1 MSVLSGLYISKLRI
15 REIGGT
21 SVRDQYGRT
30 VDYMRVS
37 ITDRCNLRCRYCM
50 PEGIELVSMEEILTY
65 EEIERICTA
74 AAKTGIRKLKITGG
88 EPLVRLGC
96 AELIGRLKQIPGMEQ
111 VTLTTNGVLLKEQ
124 LPDLKAAGLDAV
136 NISLDSLD
144 RESYRKITGRD
155 QLPLVL
161 ESIEAVLES
170 GIVAKVNSVLLKS
183 VNEKEWE
190 DLTGLAERYPLDVRF
205 IEMMPMGLGR
215 DFQGSS
221 QKEVLER
228 LRETFGPEQYLGG
241 NFGNGPATYVHFNGF
256 AGKIGFISALSHK
269 FCSECN
275 RIRMT
280 AEGFLKPCLQYA
292 SGEDLREMIRNG
304 ASEEELIR
312 AINRTIY
319 YKPACHHFEVDDSA
333 EFEHKKMFRIGG

>member
-1 MSVLSGLYISKLRI
+1 MK
-15 REIGGT
+15 
-21 SVRDQYGRT
+21 DQYGRQIN
-30 VDYMRVS
+30 YMRVS
-37 ITDRCNLRCRYCM
+37 VTDRCNLRCIYCM
-50 PEGIELVSMEEILTY
+50 PEEGIKQVSHQDILTY
-65 EEIERICTA
+65 DEIVQIVNA
-74 AAKTGIRKLKITGG
+74 AAAVGITRIKLTGG
-88 EPLVRLGC
+88 EPLVRKNLAGLVE
-96 AELIGRLKQIPGMEQ
+96 ALRAVPGIEE
-111 VTLTTNGVLLKEQ
+111 VTVTTNGVLLKEQ
-124 LPDLKAAGLDAV
+124 IGKLAKAGISAV
-136 NISLDSLD
+136 NISVDSLD
-144 RESYRKITGRD
+144 PDMYASIARKD
-155 QLPLVL
+155 ALA
-161 ESIEAVLES
+161 AVLEGMEAAVS
-170 GIVAKVNSVLLKS
+170 CPGLKVKINCVPLKGL
-183 VNEKEWE
+183 NEEEWVR
-190 DLTGLAERYPLDVRF
+190 LAQIARERPIDVRF

-228 LRETFGPEQYLGG
+228 LRETFGPEQYLDG

>member
-1 MSVLSGLYISKLRI
+1 MK
-15 REIGGT
+15 
-21 SVRDQYGRT
+21 DQYGRQIN
-30 VDYMRVS
+30 YMRVS
-37 ITDRCNLRCRYCM
+37 VTDRCNLRCIYCM
-50 PEGIELVSMEEILTY
+50 PEEGIKQVSHQDILTY
-65 EEIERICTA
+65 DEIVQIVNA
-74 AAKTGIRKLKITGG
+74 AAAVGITRIKLTGG
-88 EPLVRLGC
+88 EPLVRKNLAGLVE
-96 AELIGRLKQIPGMEQ
+96 ALRAVPGIEE
-111 VTLTTNGVLLKEQ
+111 VTVTTNGILLKEQ
-124 LPDLKAAGLDAV
+124 IGKLAKAGISAV
-136 NISLDSLD
+136 NISVDSLD
-144 RESYRKITGRD
+144 PDMYASIARKD
-155 QLPLVL
+155 ALA
-161 ESIEAVLES
+161 AVLEGMEAAVS
-170 GIVAKVNSVLLKS
+170 CPGLKLKINFVTLKGLNEEESVR
-183 VNEKEWE
+183 
-190 DLTGLAERYPLDVRF
+190 LAQIARERPIDVRF

-228 LRETFGPEQYLGG
+228 LRETFGPEQYLDG

-269 FCSECN
+269 FCSECT

>member
-1 MSVLSGLYISKLRI
+1 MYA
-15 REIGGT
+15 
-21 SVRDQYGRT
+21 
-30 VDYMRVS
+30 S
-37 ITDRCNLRCRYCM
+37 I
-50 PEGIELVSMEEILTY
+50 
-65 EEIERICTA
+65 A
-74 AAKTGIRKLKITGG
+74 RK
-88 EPLVRLGC
+88 
-96 AELIGRLKQIPGMEQ
+96 
-111 VTLTTNGVLLKEQ
+111 
-124 LPDLKAAGLDAV
+124 DA
-136 NISLDSLD
+136 LA
-144 RESYRKITGRD
+144 
-155 QLPLVL
+155 
-161 ESIEAVLES
+161 AVLEGMEAAVS
-170 GIVAKVNSVLLKS
+170 CPGLKVKINCVPLKGL
-183 VNEKEWE
+183 NEEEWVR
-190 DLTGLAERYPLDVRF
+190 LAQIARERPIDVRF
-205 IEMMPMGLGR
+205 IEMMPMGRGR

-228 LRETFGPEQYLGG
+228 LRETFGPEQYLDG

>member
-1 MSVLSGLYISKLRI
+1 MK
-15 REIGGT
+15 
-21 SVRDQYGRT
+21 DQYGRQIN
-30 VDYMRVS
+30 YMRVS
-37 ITDRCNLRCRYCM
+37 VTDRCNLRCIYCM
-50 PEGIELVSMEEILTY
+50 PEEGIKQVSHQDILTY
-65 EEIERICTA
+65 DEIVQIVNA
-74 AAKTGIRKLKITGG
+74 AAAVGITRIKLTGG
-88 EPLVRLGC
+88 EPLVRKNLAGLVE
-96 AELIGRLKQIPGMEQ
+96 ALRAVPGIEE
-111 VTLTTNGVLLKEQ
+111 VTVTTNGVLLKEQ
-124 LPDLKAAGLDAV
+124 IGKLAKAGISAV
-136 NISLDSLD
+136 NISVDSLD
-144 RESYRKITGRD
+144 PDMYASIARKD
-155 QLPLVL
+155 ALA
-161 ESIEAVLES
+161 AVLEGMEAAVS
-170 GIVAKVNSVLLKS
+170 CPGLKVKINCVPLKGL
-183 VNEKEWE
+183 NEEEWVR
-190 DLTGLAERYPLDVRF
+190 LAQIARERPIDVRF

-228 LRETFGPEQYLGG
+228 LRETFGPEQYLDG

-304 ASEEELIR
+304 ASEEELIW

>member
-1 MSVLSGLYISKLRI
+1 
-15 REIGGT
+15 
-21 SVRDQYGRT
+21 
-30 VDYMRVS
+30 
-37 ITDRCNLRCRYCM
+37 
-50 PEGIELVSMEEILTY
+50 
-65 EEIERICTA
+65 
-74 AAKTGIRKLKITGG
+74 
-88 EPLVRLGC
+88 
-96 AELIGRLKQIPGMEQ
+96 
-111 VTLTTNGVLLKEQ
+111 
-124 LPDLKAAGLDAV
+124 
-136 NISLDSLD
+136 
-144 RESYRKITGRD
+144 
-155 QLPLVL
+155 
-161 ESIEAVLES
+161 
-170 GIVAKVNSVLLKS
+170 
-183 VNEKEWE
+183 
-190 DLTGLAERYPLDVRF
+190 
-205 IEMMPMGLGR
+205 MGLGR

-228 LRETFGPEQYLGG
+228 LRETFGPEQYLDG

>member
-1 MSVLSGLYISKLRI
+1 MK
-15 REIGGT
+15 
-21 SVRDQYGRT
+21 DQYGRQIN
-30 VDYMRVS
+30 YMRVS
-37 ITDRCNLRCRYCM
+37 VTDRCNLRCIYCM
-50 PEGIELVSMEEILTY
+50 PEEGIKQVSHQDILTY
-65 EEIERICTA
+65 DEIVQIVNA
-74 AAKTGIRKLKITGG
+74 AAAVGITRIKLTGG
-88 EPLVRLGC
+88 EPLVRKNLAGLVE
-96 AELIGRLKQIPGMEQ
+96 ALRAVPGIEE
-111 VTLTTNGVLLKEQ
+111 VTVTTNGVLLKEQ
-124 LPDLKAAGLDAV
+124 IGKLAKAGISAV
-136 NISLDSLD
+136 NISVDSLD
-144 RESYRKITGRD
+144 PDMYASIARKD
-155 QLPLVL
+155 ALA
-161 ESIEAVLES
+161 AVLGGMEAAVS
-170 GIVAKVNSVLLKS
+170 CPGLKVKINCVPLKGL
-183 VNEKEWE
+183 NEEEWVR
-190 DLTGLAERYPLDVRF
+190 LAQIARERPIDVRF

-228 LRETFGPEQYLGG
+228 LRETFGPEQYLDG

>member
-1 MSVLSGLYISKLRI
+1 MK
-15 REIGGT
+15 
-21 SVRDQYGRT
+21 DQYGRQIN
-30 VDYMRVS
+30 YMRVS
-37 ITDRCNLRCRYCM
+37 VTDRCNLRCIYCM
-50 PEGIELVSMEEILTY
+50 PEEGIKQVSHQDILTY
-65 EEIERICTA
+65 DEIVQIVNA
-74 AAKTGIRKLKITGG
+74 AAAVGITRIKLTGG
-88 EPLVRLGC
+88 EPLVRKNLAGLVE
-96 AELIGRLKQIPGMEQ
+96 ALRAVPGIEE
-111 VTLTTNGVLLKEQ
+111 VTVTTNGVLLKEQ
-124 LPDLKAAGLDAV
+124 IGKLAKAGISAV
-136 NISLDSLD
+136 NISVDSLD
-144 RESYRKITGRD
+144 PDMYASIARKD
-155 QLPLVL
+155 ALA
-161 ESIEAVLES
+161 AVLEGMEAAVS
-170 GIVAKVNSVLLKS
+170 CPGLKVKINCVPLKGL
-183 VNEKEWE
+183 NEEEWVR
-190 DLTGLAERYPLDVRF
+190 LAQIARERPIDVRF

-228 LRETFGPEQYLGG
+228 LRETFGPEQYLDG
-241 NFGNGPATYVHFNGF
+241 NFGNGPATYVHYNGF

>member
-1 MSVLSGLYISKLRI
+1 MK
-15 REIGGT
+15 
-21 SVRDQYGRT
+21 DQYGRQIN
-30 VDYMRVS
+30 YMRVS
-37 ITDRCNLRCRYCM
+37 VTDRCNLRCIYCM
-50 PEGIELVSMEEILTY
+50 PEEGIKQVSHQDILTY
-65 EEIERICTA
+65 DEIVQIVNA
-74 AAKTGIRKLKITGG
+74 AAAVGITRIKLTGG
-88 EPLVRLGC
+88 EPLVRKNLAGLVE
-96 AELIGRLKQIPGMEQ
+96 ALRAVPGIEE
-111 VTLTTNGVLLKEQ
+111 VTVTTNGILLKEQ
-124 LPDLKAAGLDAV
+124 IGKLAKAGISAV
-136 NISLDSLD
+136 NISVDSLNPD
-144 RESYRKITGRD
+144 MYASIARKD
-155 QLPLVL
+155 ALA
-161 ESIEAVLES
+161 AVLEGMEAAVS
-170 GIVAKVNSVLLKS
+170 CPGLKVKINCVPLKGL
-183 VNEKEWE
+183 NEEEWVR
-190 DLTGLAERYPLDVRF
+190 LAQIARERPIDVRF

-228 LRETFGPEQYLGG
+228 LRETFGPEQYLDG

-319 YKPACHHFEVDDSA
+319 YKPVCHHFEVDDSA

>member
-1 MSVLSGLYISKLRI
+1 MK
-15 REIGGT
+15 
-21 SVRDQYGRT
+21 DQYGRQIN
-30 VDYMRVS
+30 YMRVS
-37 ITDRCNLRCRYCM
+37 VTDRCNLRCIYCM
-50 PEGIELVSMEEILTY
+50 PEEGIKQVSHQDILTY
-65 EEIERICTA
+65 DEIVQIVNA
-74 AAKTGIRKLKITGG
+74 AAAVGITRIKLTGG
-88 EPLVRLGC
+88 EPLVRKNLAGLVE
-96 AELIGRLKQIPGMEQ
+96 ALRAVPGIEE
-111 VTLTTNGVLLKEQ
+111 VTVTTNGILLKEQ
-124 LPDLKAAGLDAV
+124 IGKLAKAGISAV
-136 NISLDSLD
+136 NISVDSLD
-144 RESYRKITGRD
+144 PDMYASIARKD
-155 QLPLVL
+155 ALA
-161 ESIEAVLES
+161 AVLEGMEAAVS
-170 GIVAKVNSVLLKS
+170 CPGLKVKINCVPLKGL
-183 VNEKEWE
+183 NEEEWVR
-190 DLTGLAERYPLDVRF
+190 LAQIARERPIDVRF

-228 LRETFGPEQYLGG
+228 LRETFGPEHYLDG

>member
-1 MSVLSGLYISKLRI
+1 MK
-15 REIGGT
+15 
-21 SVRDQYGRT
+21 DQYGRQIN
-30 VDYMRVS
+30 YMRVS
-37 ITDRCNLRCRYCM
+37 VTDRCNLRCIYCM
-50 PEGIELVSMEEILTY
+50 PEEGIKQVSHQDILTY
-65 EEIERICTA
+65 DEIVQIVKA
-74 AAKTGIRKLKITGG
+74 AAAVGITRIKLTGG
-88 EPLVRLGC
+88 EPLVRKNLAGLVE
-96 AELIGRLKQIPGMEQ
+96 ALRAVPGIEE
-111 VTLTTNGVLLKEQ
+111 VTVTTNGILLKEQ
-124 LPDLKAAGLDAV
+124 IGKLAKAGISAV
-136 NISLDSLD
+136 NISVDSLD
-144 RESYRKITGRD
+144 PDMYASIARKD
-155 QLPLVL
+155 ALA
-161 ESIEAVLES
+161 AVLEGMEAAVS
-170 GIVAKVNSVLLKS
+170 CPGLKVKINCVPLKGL
-183 VNEKEWE
+183 NEEEWVR
-190 DLTGLAERYPLDVRF
+190 LAQIARERPIDVRF

-221 QKEVLER
+221 QKEVLGR

>member
-1 MSVLSGLYISKLRI
+1 MK
-15 REIGGT
+15 
-21 SVRDQYGRT
+21 DQYGRQIN
-30 VDYMRVS
+30 YMRVS
-37 ITDRCNLRCRYCM
+37 VTDRCNLRCIYCM
-50 PEGIELVSMEEILTY
+50 PEEGIKQVSHQDILTY
-65 EEIERICTA
+65 DEIVQIVNA
-74 AAKTGIRKLKITGG
+74 AAAVGITRIKLTGG
-88 EPLVRLGC
+88 EPLVRKNLAGLVE
-96 AELIGRLKQIPGMEQ
+96 ALRAVPGIEE
-111 VTLTTNGVLLKEQ
+111 VTVTTNGILLKEQ
-124 LPDLKAAGLDAV
+124 IGKLAKAGISAV
-136 NISLDSLD
+136 NISVDSLD
-144 RESYRKITGRD
+144 PDMYASIARKD
-155 QLPLVL
+155 ALA
-161 ESIEAVLES
+161 AVLEGMEAAVS
-170 GIVAKVNSVLLKS
+170 CPGLKVKINCVPLKGL
-183 VNEKEWE
+183 NEEEWVR
-190 DLTGLAERYPLDVRF
+190 LAQIARERPIDVRF

-228 LRETFGPEQYLGG
+228 LRETFGPEQYLDG

>member
-1 MSVLSGLYISKLRI
+1 MK
-15 REIGGT
+15 
-21 SVRDQYGRT
+21 DQYGRQIN
-30 VDYMRVS
+30 YMRVS
-37 ITDRCNLRCRYCM
+37 VTDRCNLRCIYCM
-50 PEGIELVSMEEILTY
+50 PEEGIKQVSHQDILTY
-65 EEIERICTA
+65 DEIVQIVNA
-74 AAKTGIRKLKITGG
+74 AAAVGITRIKLTGG
-88 EPLVRLGC
+88 EPLVRKNLAGLVE
-96 AELIGRLKQIPGMEQ
+96 ALRAVPGIEE
-111 VTLTTNGVLLKEQ
+111 VTVTTNGILLKEQ
-124 LPDLKAAGLDAV
+124 IGKLAKAGISAV
-136 NISLDSLD
+136 NISVDSLNPD
-144 RESYRKITGRD
+144 MYASIARKD
-155 QLPLVL
+155 ALA
-161 ESIEAVLES
+161 AVLEGMEAAVS
-170 GIVAKVNSVLLKS
+170 CPGLKVKINCVPLKGL
-183 VNEKEWE
+183 NEEEWIR
-190 DLTGLAERYPLDVRF
+190 LAQIARERPIDVRF

-228 LRETFGPEQYLGG
+228 LRETFGPEQYLDG

>member
-1 MSVLSGLYISKLRI
+1 MK
-15 REIGGT
+15 
-21 SVRDQYGRT
+21 DQYGRQIN
-30 VDYMRVS
+30 YMRVS
-37 ITDRCNLRCRYCM
+37 VTDRCNLRCIYCM
-50 PEGIELVSMEEILTY
+50 PEEGIKQVSHQDILTY
-65 EEIERICTA
+65 DEIVQIVNA
-74 AAKTGIRKLKITGG
+74 AAAVGITRIKLTGG
-88 EPLVRLGC
+88 EPLVRKNLAGLVE
-96 AELIGRLKQIPGMEQ
+96 ALRAVPGIEE
-111 VTLTTNGVLLKEQ
+111 VTVTTNGVLLKEQ
-124 LPDLKAAGLDAV
+124 IGKLAKAGISAV
-136 NISLDSLD
+136 NISVDSLD
-144 RESYRKITGRD
+144 PDMYASIARKD
-155 QLPLVL
+155 ALA
-161 ESIEAVLES
+161 AVLEGMEAAVS
-170 GIVAKVNSVLLKS
+170 CPGLKVKINCVPLKGL
-183 VNEKEWE
+183 NEEEWVR
-190 DLTGLAERYPLDVRF
+190 LAQIARERPIDVRF

-221 QKEVLER
+221 QKEVVER
-228 LRETFGPEQYLGG
+228 LRETFGPEQYLDG

>member
-1 MSVLSGLYISKLRI
+1 MK
-15 REIGGT
+15 
-21 SVRDQYGRT
+21 DQYGRQIN
-30 VDYMRVS
+30 YMRVS
-37 ITDRCNLRCRYCM
+37 VTDRCNLRCIYCM
-50 PEGIELVSMEEILTY
+50 PEEGIKQVSHQDILTY
-65 EEIERICTA
+65 DEIVQIVNA
-74 AAKTGIRKLKITGG
+74 AAAVGITRIKLTGG
-88 EPLVRLGC
+88 EPLVRKNLAGLVE
-96 AELIGRLKQIPGMEQ
+96 ALRAVPGIEE
-111 VTLTTNGVLLKEQ
+111 VTVTTNGILLKEQ
-124 LPDLKAAGLDAV
+124 IGKLAKAGISAV
-136 NISLDSLD
+136 NISVDSLNPD
-144 RESYRKITGRD
+144 MYASIARKD
-155 QLPLVL
+155 ALA
-161 ESIEAVLES
+161 AVLEGMEAAVS
-170 GIVAKVNSVLLKS
+170 CPGLKVKINCVPLKGL
-183 VNEKEWE
+183 NEEEWVR
-190 DLTGLAERYPLDVRF
+190 LAQIARERPIDVRF

-228 LRETFGPEQYLGG
+228 LRETFGPEQYLDG

>member
-1 MSVLSGLYISKLRI
+1 MK
-15 REIGGT
+15 
-21 SVRDQYGRT
+21 DQYGRQIN
-30 VDYMRVS
+30 YMRVS
-37 ITDRCNLRCRYCM
+37 VTDRCNLRCIYCM
-50 PEGIELVSMEEILTY
+50 PEEGIKQVSHQDILTY
-65 EEIERICTA
+65 DEIVQIVKA
-74 AAKTGIRKLKITGG
+74 AAAVGITRIKLTGG
-88 EPLVRLGC
+88 EPLVRKNLAGLVE
-96 AELIGRLKQIPGMEQ
+96 ALRAVPGIEE
-111 VTLTTNGVLLKEQ
+111 VTVTTNGILLKEQ
-124 LPDLKAAGLDAV
+124 IGKLAKAGISAV
-136 NISLDSLD
+136 NISVDSLD
-144 RESYRKITGRD
+144 PDMYASIARKD
-155 QLPLVL
+155 ALA
-161 ESIEAVLES
+161 AVLEGMEAAVS
-170 GIVAKVNSVLLKS
+170 CPGLKVKINCVPLKGL
-183 VNEKEWE
+183 NEEEWVR
-190 DLTGLAERYPLDVRF
+190 LAQIARERPIDVRF

-228 LRETFGPEQYLGG
+228 QRETFGPEQYLGG

>member
-1 MSVLSGLYISKLRI
+1 MK
-15 REIGGT
+15 
-21 SVRDQYGRT
+21 DQYGRQIN
-30 VDYMRVS
+30 YMRVS
-37 ITDRCNLRCRYCM
+37 VTDRCNLRCIYCM
-50 PEGIELVSMEEILTY
+50 PEEGIKQVSHQDILTY
-65 EEIERICTA
+65 DEIVQIVNA
-74 AAKTGIRKLKITGG
+74 AAAVGITRIKLTGG
-88 EPLVRLGC
+88 EPLVRKNLAGLVE
-96 AELIGRLKQIPGMEQ
+96 ALRAVPGIEE
-111 VTLTTNGVLLKEQ
+111 VTVTTNGILLKEQ
-124 LPDLKAAGLDAV
+124 IGKLARAGISAV
-136 NISLDSLD
+136 NISVDSLD
-144 RESYRKITGRD
+144 PDMYASIARKD
-155 QLPLVL
+155 ALA
-161 ESIEAVLES
+161 AVLEGMEAAVS
-170 GIVAKVNSVLLKS
+170 CPGLKVKINCVPLKGL
-183 VNEKEWE
+183 NEEEWVR
-190 DLTGLAERYPLDVRF
+190 LAQIARERPIDVRF

-228 LRETFGPEQYLGG
+228 LRETFGPEQYLDG

>member
-1 MSVLSGLYISKLRI
+1 MK
-15 REIGGT
+15 
-21 SVRDQYGRT
+21 DQYGRQIN
-30 VDYMRVS
+30 YMRVS
-37 ITDRCNLRCRYCM
+37 VTDRCNLRCIYCM
-50 PEGIELVSMEEILTY
+50 PEEGIKQVSHQDILTY
-65 EEIERICTA
+65 DEIVQIVNA
-74 AAKTGIRKLKITGG
+74 AAAVGITRIKLTGG
-88 EPLVRLGC
+88 EPLVRKNLAGLVE
-96 AELIGRLKQIPGMEQ
+96 ALRAVPGIEE
-111 VTLTTNGVLLKEQ
+111 VTVTTNGILLKEQ
-124 LPDLKAAGLDAV
+124 IGKLAKAGSRAV
-136 NISLDSLD
+136 NISVDSLD
-144 RESYRKITGRD
+144 PDMYASIARKD
-155 QLPLVL
+155 ALA
-161 ESIEAVLES
+161 AVLEGMEAAVS
-170 GIVAKVNSVLLKS
+170 CPGLKVKINCVPLKGL
-183 VNEKEWE
+183 NEEEWVR
-190 DLTGLAERYPLDVRF
+190 LAQIARERPIDVRF

-215 DFQGSS
+215 EFQGSS
-221 QKEVLER
+221 QEEVLER
-228 LRETFGPEQYLGG
+228 LRETCGPEQYLDG

>member
-1 MSVLSGLYISKLRI
+1 MK
-15 REIGGT
+15 
-21 SVRDQYGRT
+21 DQYGRQIN
-30 VDYMRVS
+30 YMRVS
-37 ITDRCNLRCRYCM
+37 VTDRCNLRCIYCM
-50 PEGIELVSMEEILTY
+50 PEEGIKQVSHQDILTY
-65 EEIERICTA
+65 DEIVQIVNA
-74 AAKTGIRKLKITGG
+74 AAEVGITRIKLTGG
-88 EPLVRLGC
+88 EPLVRKNLAGLVE
-96 AELIGRLKQIPGMEQ
+96 ALRAVPGIEE
-111 VTLTTNGVLLKEQ
+111 VTVTTNGVLLKEQ
-124 LPDLKAAGLDAV
+124 IGKLAKAGISAV
-136 NISLDSLD
+136 NISVDSLD
-144 RESYRKITGRD
+144 PDMYASIARKD
-155 QLPLVL
+155 ALA
-161 ESIEAVLES
+161 AVLEGMEAAVS
-170 GIVAKVNSVLLKS
+170 CPGLKVKINCVPLKGL
-183 VNEKEWE
+183 NEEEWVR
-190 DLTGLAERYPLDVRF
+190 LAQIARERPIDVRF

-228 LRETFGPEQYLGG
+228 LRETFGPEQYLDG

-292 SGEDLREMIRNG
+292 SGEDLRKMIRNG

>member
-1 MSVLSGLYISKLRI
+1 MK
-15 REIGGT
+15 
-21 SVRDQYGRT
+21 DQYGRQIN
-30 VDYMRVS
+30 YMRVS
-37 ITDRCNLRCRYCM
+37 VTDRCNLRCIYCM
-50 PEGIELVSMEEILTY
+50 SEEGIKQVSHQDILTY
-65 EEIERICTA
+65 DEIVQIVNA
-74 AAKTGIRKLKITGG
+74 AAAVGITRIKLTGG
-88 EPLVRLGC
+88 EPLVRKNLAGLVE
-96 AELIGRLKQIPGMEQ
+96 ALRAVPGIEE
-111 VTLTTNGVLLKEQ
+111 VTVTTNGVLLKEQ
-124 LPDLKAAGLDAV
+124 IGKLAKAGISAV
-136 NISLDSLD
+136 NISVDSLD
-144 RESYRKITGRD
+144 PDMYASIARKD
-155 QLPLVL
+155 ALA
-161 ESIEAVLES
+161 AVLEGMEAAVS
-170 GIVAKVNSVLLKS
+170 CPGLKVKINCVPLKGL
-183 VNEKEWE
+183 NEEEWVR
-190 DLTGLAERYPLDVRF
+190 LAQIARERPIDVRF

-228 LRETFGPEQYLGG
+228 LRETFGPEQYLDG

>member
-1 MSVLSGLYISKLRI
+1 MK
-15 REIGGT
+15 
-21 SVRDQYGRT
+21 DQYGRQIN
-30 VDYMRVS
+30 YMRVS
-37 ITDRCNLRCRYCM
+37 VTDRCNLRCIYCM
-50 PEGIELVSMEEILTY
+50 PEEGIKQVSHQDILTY
-65 EEIERICTA
+65 DEIVQIVNA
-74 AAKTGIRKLKITGG
+74 AAAVGITRIKLTGG
-88 EPLVRLGC
+88 EPLVRKNLAGLVE
-96 AELIGRLKQIPGMEQ
+96 ALRAVPGIEE
-111 VTLTTNGVLLKEQ
+111 VTVTTNGILLKEQ
-124 LPDLKAAGLDAV
+124 IGKLAKAGISAV
-136 NISLDSLD
+136 NISVDSLD
-144 RESYRKITGRD
+144 PDMYASIARKD
-155 QLPLVL
+155 ALA
-161 ESIEAVLES
+161 AVLEGMEAAVS
-170 GIVAKVNSVLLKS
+170 CPGLKVKINCVPLKGL
-183 VNEKEWE
+183 NEEEWVR
-190 DLTGLAERYPLDVRF
+190 LAQIARERPIDVRF

-228 LRETFGPEQYLGG
+228 LRETFGPEQYLDG

-319 YKPACHHFEVDDSA
+319 YKPACH
-333 EFEHKKMFRIGG
+333 RIGG

>member
-1 MSVLSGLYISKLRI
+1 MK
-15 REIGGT
+15 
-21 SVRDQYGRT
+21 DQYGRQIN
-30 VDYMRVS
+30 YMRVS
-37 ITDRCNLRCRYCM
+37 VTDRCNLRCIYCM
-50 PEGIELVSMEEILTY
+50 PEEGIKQVSHQDILTY
-65 EEIERICTA
+65 DEIVQIVNA
-74 AAKTGIRKLKITGG
+74 AAAVGITRIKLTGG
-88 EPLVRLGC
+88 EPLVRKNLAGLVE
-96 AELIGRLKQIPGMEQ
+96 ALRAVPGIEE
-111 VTLTTNGVLLKEQ
+111 VTVTTNGVLLKEQ
-124 LPDLKAAGLDAV
+124 IGKLAKAGISAV
-136 NISLDSLD
+136 NISVDSLD
-144 RESYRKITGRD
+144 PDMYASIARKD
-155 QLPLVL
+155 ALA
-161 ESIEAVLES
+161 AVLEGMEAAVS
-170 GIVAKVNSVLLKS
+170 CPGLKVKINCVPLKGL
-183 VNEKEWE
+183 NEEEWVR
-190 DLTGLAERYPLDVRF
+190 LAQIARERPIDVRF

-215 DFQGSS
+215 DVQGSS

-228 LRETFGPEQYLGG
+228 LRETFGPEQYLDG

>member
-1 MSVLSGLYISKLRI
+1 MK
-15 REIGGT
+15 
-21 SVRDQYGRT
+21 DQYGRQIN
-30 VDYMRVS
+30 YMRVS
-37 ITDRCNLRCRYCM
+37 VTDRCNLRCIYCM
-50 PEGIELVSMEEILTY
+50 PEEGIKQVSHQDILTY
-65 EEIERICTA
+65 DEIVQIVNA
-74 AAKTGIRKLKITGG
+74 AAAVGITRIKLTGG
-88 EPLVRLGC
+88 EPLVRKNLAGLVE
-96 AELIGRLKQIPGMEQ
+96 ALRAVPGIEE
-111 VTLTTNGVLLKEQ
+111 VTVTTNGVLLKEQ
-124 LPDLKAAGLDAV
+124 IGKLAKAGISAV
-136 NISLDSLD
+136 NISVDSLD
-144 RESYRKITGRD
+144 PDMYASIARKD
-155 QLPLVL
+155 ALA
-161 ESIEAVLES
+161 AVLEGMEAAVS
-170 GIVAKVNSVLLKS
+170 CPGLKVKINCVPLKGLD
-183 VNEKEWE
+183 EEEWVR
-190 DLTGLAERYPLDVRF
+190 LAQIARERPIDVRF

-228 LRETFGPEQYLGG
+228 LRETFGPEQYLDG

>member
-1 MSVLSGLYISKLRI
+1 MEEKVYRLMK
-15 REIGGT
+15 
-21 SVRDQYGRT
+21 DQYGRQIN
-30 VDYMRVS
+30 YMRVS
-37 ITDRCNLRCRYCM
+37 VTDRCNLRCIYCM
-50 PEGIELVSMEEILTY
+50 PEEGIKQVSHQDILTY
-65 EEIERICTA
+65 DEIVQIVNA
-74 AAKTGIRKLKITGG
+74 AAAVGITRIKLTGG
-88 EPLVRLGC
+88 EPLVRKNLAGLVE
-96 AELIGRLKQIPGMEQ
+96 ALRAVPGIEE
-111 VTLTTNGVLLKEQ
+111 VTVTTNGVLLKEQ
-124 LPDLKAAGLDAV
+124 IGKLAKAGISAV
-136 NISLDSLD
+136 NISVDSLD
-144 RESYRKITGRD
+144 PDMYASIARKD
-155 QLPLVL
+155 ALA
-161 ESIEAVLES
+161 AVLEGMEAAVS
-170 GIVAKVNSVLLKS
+170 CPGLKVKINCVPLKGL
-183 VNEKEWE
+183 NEEEWVR
-190 DLTGLAERYPLDVRF
+190 LAQIARERPIDVRF

-228 LRETFGPEQYLGG
+228 LRETFGPEQYLDG

>member
-1 MSVLSGLYISKLRI
+1 MK
-15 REIGGT
+15 
-21 SVRDQYGRT
+21 DQYGRQIN
-30 VDYMRVS
+30 YMRVS
-37 ITDRCNLRCRYCM
+37 VTDRCNLRCIYCM
-50 PEGIELVSMEEILTY
+50 PEEGIKQVSHQDILTY
-65 EEIERICTA
+65 DEIVQIVNA
-74 AAKTGIRKLKITGG
+74 AAAVGITRIKLTGG
-88 EPLVRLGC
+88 EPLVRKNLAGLVE
-96 AELIGRLKQIPGMEQ
+96 ALRAVPGIEE
-111 VTLTTNGVLLKEQ
+111 VTVTTNGILLKEQ
-124 LPDLKAAGLDAV
+124 IGKLAKAGISAV
-136 NISLDSLD
+136 NISVDSLD
-144 RESYRKITGRD
+144 PDMYASIARKD
-155 QLPLVL
+155 ALA
-161 ESIEAVLES
+161 AVLEGMEAAVS
-170 GIVAKVNSVLLKS
+170 CPGLKVKINCVPLKGL
-183 VNEKEWE
+183 NEEEWVR
-190 DLTGLAERYPLDVRF
+190 LAQIARERPIDVRF

-228 LRETFGPEQYLGG
+228 LRETFGPEQYLDG

-312 AINRTIY
+312 AINRTVY

>member
-1 MSVLSGLYISKLRI
+1 MK
-15 REIGGT
+15 
-21 SVRDQYGRT
+21 DQYGRQIN
-30 VDYMRVS
+30 YMRVS
-37 ITDRCNLRCRYCM
+37 VTDRCNLRCVYCM
-50 PEGIELVSMEEILTY
+50 PEEGIKQVSHQDILTY
-65 EEIERICTA
+65 DEIVQIVNA
-74 AAKTGIRKLKITGG
+74 AAAVGITRIKLTGG
-88 EPLVRLGC
+88 EPLVRKNLAGLVE
-96 AELIGRLKQIPGMEQ
+96 ALRAVPGIEE
-111 VTLTTNGVLLKEQ
+111 VTVTTNGILLKEQ
-124 LPDLKAAGLDAV
+124 IGKLAKAGISAV
-136 NISLDSLD
+136 NISVDSLD
-144 RESYRKITGRD
+144 PDMYASIARKD
-155 QLPLVL
+155 ALA
-161 ESIEAVLES
+161 AVLEGMEAAVS
-170 GIVAKVNSVLLKS
+170 CPGLKVKINCVPLKGL
-183 VNEKEWE
+183 NEEEWVR
-190 DLTGLAERYPLDVRF
+190 LAQIARERPIDVRF

-228 LRETFGPEQYLGG
+228 LRETFGPEQYLDG

>member
-1 MSVLSGLYISKLRI
+1 MK
-15 REIGGT
+15 
-21 SVRDQYGRT
+21 DQYGRQIN
-30 VDYMRVS
+30 YMRVS
-37 ITDRCNLRCRYCM
+37 VTDRCNLRCIYCM
-50 PEGIELVSMEEILTY
+50 PEEGIKQVSHQDILTY
-65 EEIERICTA
+65 DEIVQIVNA
-74 AAKTGIRKLKITGG
+74 AAAVGITRIKLTGG
-88 EPLVRLGC
+88 EPLVRKNLAGLVE
-96 AELIGRLKQIPGMEQ
+96 ALRAVPGIEE
-111 VTLTTNGVLLKEQ
+111 VTVTTNGILLKEQ
-124 LPDLKAAGLDAV
+124 IGKLAKAGISAV
-136 NISLDSLD
+136 NISVDSLD
-144 RESYRKITGRD
+144 PDMYASIARKD
-155 QLPLVL
+155 ALA
-161 ESIEAVLES
+161 AVLEGMEAAVS
-170 GIVAKVNSVLLKS
+170 CPGLKVKINCVPLKGL
-183 VNEKEWE
+183 NEEEWVR
-190 DLTGLAERYPLDVRF
+190 LAQIARERPIDVRF

-228 LRETFGPEQYLGG
+228 LRETFGPAQYLGG

>member
-1 MSVLSGLYISKLRI
+1 MK
-15 REIGGT
+15 
-21 SVRDQYGRT
+21 DQYGRQIN
-30 VDYMRVS
+30 YMRVS
-37 ITDRCNLRCRYCM
+37 VTDRCNLRCIYCM
-50 PEGIELVSMEEILTY
+50 PEEGIKQVSHQDILTY
-65 EEIERICTA
+65 DEIVQIVNA
-74 AAKTGIRKLKITGG
+74 AATVGITRIKLTGG
-88 EPLVRLGC
+88 EPLVRKNLAGLVE
-96 AELIGRLKQIPGMEQ
+96 ALRAVPGIEE
-111 VTLTTNGVLLKEQ
+111 VTVTTNGILLKEQ
-124 LPDLKAAGLDAV
+124 IGKLAKAGISAV
-136 NISLDSLD
+136 NISVDSLD
-144 RESYRKITGRD
+144 PDMYASIARKD
-155 QLPLVL
+155 ALA
-161 ESIEAVLES
+161 AVLEGMEAAVS
-170 GIVAKVNSVLLKS
+170 CPGLKVKINCVPLKGL
-183 VNEKEWE
+183 NEEEWVR
-190 DLTGLAERYPLDVRF
+190 LAQIARERPIDVRF

-228 LRETFGPEQYLGG
+228 LRETFGPEQYLDG